1 MGYMEDLENKEYDT
15 TNLRRVIKK
24 LEKELEVIDKKIKES
39 GYIEK
44 IDLIRKQQI
53 HEELINRYI
62 ALNNLESM
70 DLSYLIGEHM
80 AEKQMI
86 DEKLKNYDYYRFNQS
101 YESKSWNEY
110 KKEEAKNERN
120 EDREDDER

>member
-1 MGYMEDLENKEYDT
+1 
-15 TNLRRVIKK
+15 
-24 LEKELEVIDKKIKES
+24 
-39 GYIEK
+39 
-44 IDLIRKQQI
+44 
-53 HEELINRYI
+53 
-62 ALNNLESM
+62 M

>member
-24 LEKELEVIDKKIKES
+24 LEKELEFIDKKIKES